1 MAPRASQRFNQSATF
16 FLRFIPYRL
25 QLSHDAAN
33 VSDNCMRGATMKWIR
48 VTLLAI
54 ALAGCAD
61 SGLFDREKPV
71 EIVTP
76 TEQILPPS
84 KPARPKAQTG
94 KAQASTKTDAAKET
108 SLLECASDAC
118 KAQCSLRIEKQSRP
132 KWCLYFKEPI
142 ERPAASTPSGQAKI
156 GSS

>member
-1 MAPRASQRFNQSATF
+1 M
-16 FLRFIPYRL
+16 
-25 QLSHDAAN
+25 
-33 VSDNCMRGATMKWIR
+33 MGATMKWVQ
-48 VTLLAI
+48 VTLLAL

-61 SGLFDREKPV
+61 SGIFDREKPV
-71 EIVTP
+71 ELVTP

-84 KPARPKAQTG
+84 KPARPKAQTA
-94 KAQASTKTDAAKET
+94 KAQASTKPDAAKET

-132 KWCLYFKEPI
+132 KWCVYFKEPI
-142 ERPAASTPSGQAKI
+142 DRPAANTPSEQTKL